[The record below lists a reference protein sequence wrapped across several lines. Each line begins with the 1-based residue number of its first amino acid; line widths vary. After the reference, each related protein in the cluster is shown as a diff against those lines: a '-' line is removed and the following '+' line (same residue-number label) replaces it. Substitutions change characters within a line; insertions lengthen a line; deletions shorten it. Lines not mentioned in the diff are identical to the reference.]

1 MLFISHLPFNN
12 ILVWKW
18 SVIAGIYM
26 AMRVFSRKNWILWG
40 VVLFGIVQAFC
51 AIGQQIGY
59 IASNHN
65 LFDVTGFMGNP
76 GATWWIPGFRPCCR
90 IYAIEEKYKLPTSD
104 LCYSCSSA
112 YRLFTMVSRL
122 ESRMAGIHGRILYT
136 LLVEYRSCFTTA

>member
-1 MLFISHLPFNN
+1 MKVKITYIDVCIGSYLLWGILNMLFISHLPFNN

-76 GATWWIPGFRPCCR
+76 GQLG
-90 IYAIEEKYKLPTSD
+90 
-104 LCYSCSSA
+104 
-112 YRLFTMVSRL
+112 
-122 ESRMAGIHGRILYT
+122 
-136 LLVEYRSCFTTA
+136 